1 MDSKGTIHIG
11 EIAYSL
17 RRGKKSGGMGD
28 RSRRRVVRR
37 QARGKAGRHKLQEK
51 DSKGTSHVAKNT
63 YLLHRGKPAGEVGDR
78 GKGHTVRGRAWGK
91 AAAGKP
97 SLQEKDSKG
106 LIQTAGDTNRLR
118 RAMKNRGMGDR
129 SRRHVVRG
137 RAWGKAATGRNKL
150 QEKDSKDMIHT
161 AGYTYALYWERNG
174 GEWGSRRGWA
184 VRWREVH
191 VTCKYMHVTHSTPTC
206 R

>member
-1 MDSKGTIHIG
+1 M
-11 EIAYSL
+11 
-17 RRGKKSGGMGD
+17 
-28 RSRRRVVRR
+28 
-37 QARGKAGRHKLQEK
+37 
-51 DSKGTSHVAKNT
+51 AKNT

-78 GKGHTVRGRAWGK
+78 GKGHT
-91 AAAGKP
+91 
-97 SLQEKDSKG
+97 
-106 LIQTAGDTNRLR
+106 
-118 RAMKNRGMGDR
+118 
-129 SRRHVVRG
+129 VRG